1 MYHVT
6 QVSFIALSLSTRQ
19 LLRIA
24 RRQANYSAKKFGTLN
39 SQSLFSKV
47 NKLCI
52 IFYLFLLTCY
62 KK

>member
-24 RRQANYSAKKFGTLN
+24 RRQANYLAENLEHSIHKACSAR
-39 SQSLFSKV
+39 
-47 NKLCI
+47 
-52 IFYLFLLTCY
+52 
-62 KK
+62 